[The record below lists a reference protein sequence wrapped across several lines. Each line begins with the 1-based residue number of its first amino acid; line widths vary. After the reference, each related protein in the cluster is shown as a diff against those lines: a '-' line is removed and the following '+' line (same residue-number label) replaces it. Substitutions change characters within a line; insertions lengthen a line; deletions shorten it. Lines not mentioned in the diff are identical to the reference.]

1 MNKMVNVGYWN
12 CVNVAEILAIINP
25 NTKPARRAIKDA
37 KENKLFIDLT
47 EGKKTC
53 SVIIMKSGQIVISA
67 NKPETLVSRI
77 NG

>member
-1 MNKMVNVGYWN
+1 MFKMINVGYWN
-12 CVNVAEILAIINP
+12 CINVAEILAIINP
-25 NTKPARRAIKDA
+25 NSKPARRAVKEA

-53 SVIIMKSGQIVISA
+53 SVIIMRSGQIVISA

-77 NG
+77 NE